1 MNCSWGK
8 LCGKALV
15 WLAIEIMLNLT
26 GMDNVADYSE
36 FIFKGNR
43 VNSFLSASV
52 ILERADANPSSL

>member
-15 WLAIEIMLNLT
+15 WLTIEIMLNLT